1 MQISK
6 IINILCIPRMETFI
20 STDFIRETIDNH
32 NIGKI
37 KKIIELPH
45 KNNPKFKRV
54 LIHMWLYENSPA
66 ANQLRDRFQEKKD
79 VKIMYYFPWFWKI
92 VEANNMTT
100 VNNNQPQTHTTQ
112 TTPTPQTTQLTLLT
126 PLPQLD

>member
-1 MQISK
+1 
-6 IINILCIPRMETFI
+6 
-20 STDFIRETIDNH
+20 
-32 NIGKI
+32 
-37 KKIIELPH
+37 
-45 KNNPKFKRV
+45 
-54 LIHMWLYENSPA
+54 MWLYENSPA

-100 VNNNQPQTHTTQ
+100 VNNNQPPTQIPIHIPTHTTPIPQ
-112 TTPTPQTTQLTLLT
+112 MTQPTSLT